1 MTSWKSYDNV
11 INWFNDAKENVLKST
26 IFVLVGNK
34 IDLNEEREVSY
45 EEGKFLMEKLKM
57 DMFFETSAKLNIEI
71 DNMF

>member
-1 MTSWKSYDNV
+1 M
-11 INWFNDAKENVLKST
+11 
-26 IFVLVGNK
+26 GNK